1 MPLGNKIDPRAPQP
15 PPPQPP
21 PAKTADIAAGGKKAE
36 AMSFSAV
43 EPKFTIDDLIIT
55 PATRNAILDA
65 LTIYAKRDL
74 IFNEWGL
81 GATHKQ
87 QNKAGINLYGAPGTG
102 KTMAA
107 HAIASHLGRKL
118 LIVDYSQIESKYVG
132 ETSKNLVAMF
142 EYAKAE
148 GSVIFFDEADALLS
162 KRVTDMSS
170 STDVSVNQTRS
181 VLLILISDYNDIIL
195 FATNFVSNFDPAF
208 MRRISSHVKFEL
220 PDEDNRV
227 KLWEMYI
234 PKEMPTDAD
243 IPKLAKD
250 YSGVSGSDISNAV
263 LSAALR
269 AARNG
274 DEKVK
279 HEYFAEAVL
288 MALKSK
294 EANSGFK
301 SKENNGD
308 AVVVSERFVSEEYV
322 KQQLNGKAVLK

>member
-1 MPLGNKIDPRAPQP
+1 MPLGNRIDPRAPVTP
-15 PPPQPP
+15 PPSLRPSSATS
-21 PAKTADIAAGGKKAE
+21 AKADDIAENAKKA
-36 AMSFSAV
+36 ASTSFQAI
-43 EPKFTIDDLIIT
+43 EPKFVIDDLIIT
-55 PATRNAILDA
+55 PATRSAILDA
-65 LTIYAKRDL
+65 LTIYAKREL
-74 IFNEWGL
+74 IFDTWGL

-132 ETSKNLVAMF
+132 ETSKNLVALF
-142 EYAKAE
+142 EYAKTE
-148 GSVIFFDEADALLS
+148 ECVIFFDEADALLS
-162 KRVTDMSS
+162 KRVTNMSS

-181 VLLILISDYNDIIL
+181 VLLLLISDYDDIIL

-208 MRRISSHVKFEL
+208 MRRISSHVKFDL
-220 PDEDNRV
+220 PDEENRV

-234 PKEMPTDAD
+234 PKAMPNDAD

-250 YSGVSGSDISNAV
+250 HTGVSGSDISTAV

-269 AARNG
+269 AARND
-274 DEKVK
+274 DELVR
-279 HEYFAEAVL
+279 HEYFAEAIQ

-294 EANSGFK
+294 EANSG
-301 SKENNGD
+301 
-308 AVVVSERFVSEEYV
+308 VTVVSERVVSKEYV
-322 KQQLNGKAVLK
+322 EQQIGRKVV